1 MKYLI
6 ALLLL
11 INPLTDL
18 DKIAQVNKLK
28 KEAKTAFNKGDYNTA
43 IDKYNY
49 LLDSMQVE
57 DDNIKLNLANAYY
70 KTNDS
75 TSAVNSYNN
84 LLSSKDKVVKS
95 VAHQQLGIMADRAK
109 KFDEALS
116 HFKSAIKTNP
126 ANDEARYNYE
136 MLKKMLDEQEKNQ
149 QDQKNKDDQNKDQE
163 KKDQENKDQQNKD
176 QQQQNKDQEKQDQEN
191 KEKQEEQNEEGKE
204 GEQKDEEQQKQKDQ
218 QEKEGEKEKKE
229 EQKPQ
234 EGEENEDKKGDE
246 EQMNS
251 ISDKLKEM
259 KISEEK
265 AKMILE
271 ALKNNEIQYYQ
282 QNKRKPTKRKDPDKP
297 DW

>member
-28 KEAKTAFNKGDYNTA
+28 KDAKTAFNKGDYSTA

-75 TSAVNSYNN
+75 TSAANSYNN

-95 VAHQQLGIMADRAK
+95 VAHQQLGIMTDRAK
-109 KFDEALS
+109 KFDEALN
-116 HFKSAIKTNP
+116 HFKNAIKTNP

-136 MLKKMLDEQEKNQ
+136 MLKKMLEEQEKNQ
-149 QDQKNKDDQNKDQE
+149 QNQKNKDQENKDQE
-163 KKDQENKDQQNKD
+163 KQDQENKDQQNKD
-176 QQQQNKDQEKQDQEN
+176 QQQQKEKQDQEN
-191 KEKQEEQNEEGKE
+191 KEQQEQQNQEGKE
-204 GEQKDEEQQKQKDQ
+204 GEQKDEDQQQKDQ
-218 QEKEGEKEKKE
+218 KEKEGEKEKKE

-234 EGEENEDKKGDE
+234 EGEESKDKKGEE